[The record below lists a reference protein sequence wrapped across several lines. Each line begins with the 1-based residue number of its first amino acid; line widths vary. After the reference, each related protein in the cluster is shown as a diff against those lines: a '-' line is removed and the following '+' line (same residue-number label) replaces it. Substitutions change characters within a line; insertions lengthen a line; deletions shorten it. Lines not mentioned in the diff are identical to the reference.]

1 MATSRGAGKSLV
13 RASLAIHEPPVGGS
27 TTPGGSHQD
36 VRLRLQPGAT
46 DADPP
51 RPVEDDP
58 RTDRTGRFPP
68 GVHGF
73 GAAGDDGGDLPRLL
87 RRADQQLGAEE
98 GRVPARLLR
107 VTTKSIAA
115 KQPSPPWVVFQ
126 WGSFST
132 ARFTAYVSPPSR
144 PPTRSS
150 GRPVCPSGPPAGS
163 TLHEIPSNTKGQNP
177 TSGAL
182 TAQRVHR
189 VVAGDSLQSLAWR
202 EYGDSAAWR
211 AIAEANGI
219 DDPTGSRTVSNSCCP
234 PPRRCVPDG
243 EVRVLQRRRGED
255 RRPNRSLPSTPVT
268 SSTATSTRAS
278 ACPPRSGSPS
288 GTRTG

>member
-27 TTPGGSHQD
+27 TTPGGLIKTFAFDFNPAQLS
-36 VRLRLQPGAT
+36 LT
-46 DADPP
+46 
-51 RPVEDDP
+51 
-58 RTDRTGRFPP
+58 
-68 GVHGF
+68 
-73 GAAGDDGGDLPRLL
+73 
-87 RRADQQLGAEE
+87 RRAQWKTT
-98 GRVPARLLR
+98 PAQIERDGSLPEFMGSQPREMGVEIFLDSSDEPTSNSVLKKVESLLACCD

-132 ARFTAYVSPPSR
+132 ARFTSYVSSVEAAYSLFGTTGVPIR
-144 PPTRSS
+144 ATCRLQ
-150 GRPVCPSGPPAGS
+150 
-163 TLHEIPSNTKGQNP
+163 LHEIPSNTKGQNP

-219 DDPTGSRTVSNSCCP
+219 DDPTRLANGVELVLPSAE
-234 PPRRCVPDG
+234 
-243 EVRVLQRRRGED
+243 EVR
-255 RRPNRSLPSTPVT
+255 S
-268 SSTATSTRAS
+268 
-278 ACPPRSGSPS
+278 
-288 GTRTG
+288 

>member
-1 MATSRGAGKSLV
+1 MATTSRGAGKSLV

-27 TTPGGSHQD
+27 TTPGGLIKTFAFDFNPAQLSLTRRAQWKTTPAQIERD
-36 VRLRLQPGAT
+36 GSLPEFMGSQPREMG
-46 DADPP
+46 
-51 RPVEDDP
+51 VEIFLDSSDDP
-58 RTDRTGRFPP
+58 TSNS
-68 GVHGF
+68 V
-73 GAAGDDGGDLPRLL
+73 LKKVESLL
-87 RRADQQLGAEE
+87 ACCD
-98 GRVPARLLR
+98 

-132 ARFTAYVSPPSR
+132 ARFTAYVSSVEAAYSLFGTTGVPIR
-144 PPTRSS
+144 ATCRLQ
-150 GRPVCPSGPPAGS
+150 
-163 TLHEIPSNTKGQNP
+163 LHEIPSNTKGQNP

-219 DDPTGSRTVSNSCCP
+219 DDPTRLANGVELVLPSAE
-234 PPRRCVPDG
+234 
-243 EVRVLQRRRGED
+243 EVR
-255 RRPNRSLPSTPVT
+255 S
-268 SSTATSTRAS
+268 
-278 ACPPRSGSPS
+278 
-288 GTRTG
+288 

>member
-27 TTPGGSHQD
+27 TTPGGLIKTFAFDFNPAQLS
-36 VRLRLQPGAT
+36 LT
-46 DADPP
+46 
-51 RPVEDDP
+51 
-58 RTDRTGRFPP
+58 
-68 GVHGF
+68 
-73 GAAGDDGGDLPRLL
+73 
-87 RRADQQLGAEE
+87 RRAQWKTT
-98 GRVPARLLR
+98 PAQIERDGSLPEFMGSQPREMGVEIFLDSSDEPTSNSVLKKVESLLACCD

-132 ARFTAYVSPPSR
+132 ARFTSYVSSVEAAYSLFGTTGVPIR
-144 PPTRSS
+144 ATCRLQ
-150 GRPVCPSGPPAGS
+150 
-163 TLHEIPSNTKGQNP
+163 LHEIPSNTKGQNP

-219 DDPTGSRTVSNSCCP
+219 DDPTRLTNGVELVLP
-234 PPRRCVPDG
+234 AAE
-243 EVRVLQRRRGED
+243 EVR
-255 RRPNRSLPSTPVT
+255 S
-268 SSTATSTRAS
+268 
-278 ACPPRSGSPS
+278 
-288 GTRTG
+288 